1 MQPPLKA
8 RWKAGDV
15 TLGAWCM
22 IPSALTAE
30 GLGKAGFDWVLVDMQ
45 HGCMDYG
52 TASEMIRAIDLS
64 PAVPLARVPW
74 NDPGIIG
81 RVLDAGALGVV
92 IPMIQSV
99 EDARRAVE
107 ACLYPPHGRRSFG
120 PIRVGMRDGPGYFA
134 GANDRV
140 AVIPMIETAEAF
152 ANVDAIAAVPG
163 VDALFVG
170 PYDLSV
176 ALGLPPGENDGI
188 AIFDEALA
196 TIVAAARKAGI
207 APAILSSAGTAARR
221 IEQGFQMISV
231 VTDIST
237 LTAAATAALQGVRP
251 AKAQTAGY

>member
-92 IPMIQSV
+92 IPMIQTV
-99 EDARRAVE
+99 DDARRAVE
-107 ACLYPPHGRRSFG
+107 ACLYPPQGRRSFG

-134 GANDRV
+134 GANARV

-176 ALGLPPGENDGI
+176 ALGLPPGENDGV
-188 AIFDEALA
+188 AVFDQALA
-196 TIVAAARKAGI
+196 TVVAAARKAGI

-231 VTDIST
+231 ATDIST
-237 LTAAATAALQGVRP
+237 LTAAAGAALQGVRP
-251 AKAQTAGY
+251 AKGPAGGY